1 MHWTETKDWCGR
13 GLDLNLL
20 YWLSNCTFLSWIVSR
35 YQDFQRVSLSQ
46 KPCETPKL
54 PCRICRK
61 YCVIDN
67 ACPDQPPVDYSA
79 PVSMNLDETWPEML
93 IQMEVVLGKLGI
105 LGHFAILLRTCRIL
119 LNGLHQDLQGVELQ
133 LGMEILCGLH
143 GSTMAQQVT
152 QVKDE
157 TFNGDYWH
165 RWHGKHHVLDERHG
179 VWSAGPG
186 QHW

>member
-1 MHWTETKDWCGR
+1 M
-13 GLDLNLL
+13 
-20 YWLSNCTFLSWIVSR
+20 
-35 YQDFQRVSLSQ
+35 
-46 KPCETPKL
+46 
-54 PCRICRK
+54 
-61 YCVIDN
+61 IDN
-67 ACPDQPPVDYSA
+67 ACPVQPPVDYSA

-93 IQMEVVLGKLGI
+93 IQMEVVFGKLGI

-157 TFNGDYWH
+157 TFNGDY
-165 RWHGKHHVLDERHG
+165 
-179 VWSAGPG
+179 
-186 QHW
+186 